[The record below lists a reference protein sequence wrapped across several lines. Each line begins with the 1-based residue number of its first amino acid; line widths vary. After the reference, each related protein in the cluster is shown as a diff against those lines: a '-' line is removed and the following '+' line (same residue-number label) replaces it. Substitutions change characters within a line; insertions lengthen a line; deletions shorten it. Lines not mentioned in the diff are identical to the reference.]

1 MPGFVRMAWRCGR
14 KRTTAA
20 LPLPRS
26 ALLYW
31 TPISTTSRLRW
42 FSKERAGGRSAT
54 SRAFFRNSESLA
66 EPHIAQWGLYDPH
79 MQELEHHPL
88 HLIQAQVVEL
98 GRPGALMSCH
108 LLGLLQHPDV

>member
-79 MQELEHHPL
+79 IQELSRCGQAGQRMRAVIPSFD
-88 HLIQAQVVEL
+88 LIWDWDH
-98 GRPGALMSCH
+98 GG
-108 LLGLLQHPDV
+108 